1 MSRIPNFSDAVGKS
15 LHQDASLGELGQILL
30 LLLAAARKK
39 MGLVLV
45 FLLLGG
51 VLGWLAT
58 FLLPPV
64 QQKAAFMIAAD
75 EEGSSPGWESLLSQ
89 FGLDVG
95 GSNPAGVFQG
105 ESLVALFQ
113 TRSMIEG
120 ALLNKVKLHGD
131 SVILAEALFNYTK
144 HSKKTIFDT
153 LKFAE
158 ARELQNDLA
167 DSALYLT
174 YKYVKSKILNVAKP
188 EKKQT
193 FIHVSCVHSDP
204 ELAMAMSGEMIETVT
219 GFYVSSLTAK
229 ARKNLDVLRNQADS
243 VQRSL
248 NKNLAITATLGD
260 ENVNPW
266 RQTARTD
273 QNRAVIDLQISMAVF
288 GELTKNLQ
296 LAEIGLRKQT
306 PLIQIIES
314 PVYPLEKVGIP
325 RWQVIALGLLLGLSA
340 AFYLLYLQLRRQNQV
355 EIAESAR

>member
-1 MSRIPNFSDAVGKS
+1 MSRTPSFSDAVGKT
-15 LHQDASLGELGQILL
+15 LHQDASLGDLGQLL
-30 LLLAAARKK
+30 VLLLAAARKR
-39 MGLVLV
+39 
-45 FLLLGG
+45 LLLVISLMLIGG
-51 VLGWLAT
+51 IFGWLAT
-58 FLLPPV
+58 FVLPPV
-64 QQKAAFMIAAD
+64 KQKAAYMIAAD
-75 EEGSSPGWESLLSQ
+75 EEGASPGWESLLAQ

-120 ALLNKVKLHGD
+120 ALLNKVPLKGD
-131 SVILAEALFNYTK
+131 SVILAEAVFKETK
-144 HSKKTIFDT
+144 HSRKPEFKDV
-153 LKFAE
+153 KFATD
-158 ARELQNDLA
+158 REQQDDLA
-167 DSALYLT
+167 DSALYLA
-174 YKYVKSKILNVAKP
+174 YKYVQKSMLSVAKP

-193 FIHVSCVHSDP
+193 FIHVSCVHTDK
-204 ELAMAMSGEMIETVT
+204 ELAMAMSSSMITTVT
-219 GFYVSSLTAK
+219 TFYIESLTKK

-243 VQRSL
+243 VQMSL
-248 NKNLAITATLGD
+248 NENLAITAELGD

-266 RQTARTD
+266 RQTARTG

-325 RWQVIALGLLLGLSA
+325 AWQIIALGILLGLA
-340 AFYLLYLQLRRQNQV
+340 VAFYWLYLRLRR
-355 EIAESAR
+355 ESTPDLPDNT